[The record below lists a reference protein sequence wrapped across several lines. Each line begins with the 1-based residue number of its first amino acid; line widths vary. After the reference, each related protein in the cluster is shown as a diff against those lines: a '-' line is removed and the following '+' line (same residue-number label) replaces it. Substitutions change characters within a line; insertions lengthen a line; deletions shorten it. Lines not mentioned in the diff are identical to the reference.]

1 MELNPNKFSQ
11 SAVIALEDI
20 HLQTALDRA
29 SGNCTHTLL
38 NYVKLH

>member
-20 HLQTALDRA
+20 HLQTALDRGTCCIDA
-29 SGNCTHTLL
+29 LSP
-38 NYVKLH
+38 